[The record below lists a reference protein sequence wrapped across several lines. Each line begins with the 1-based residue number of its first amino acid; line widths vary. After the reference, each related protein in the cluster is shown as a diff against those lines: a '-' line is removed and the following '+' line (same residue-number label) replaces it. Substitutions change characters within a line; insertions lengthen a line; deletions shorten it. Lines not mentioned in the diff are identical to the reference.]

1 MMTNTK
7 EIITFVLRQFVLKVD
22 KKDYP
27 QVYLEQ
33 CKYKIKRKKPID
45 FINAQVDLSSDDS
58 KEFR

>member
-1 MMTNTK
+1 MTNTK